1 MQSKRQFLGGISPT
15 TFLELYWQKQPLL
28 VRGALPR
35 YTPPLSPEE
44 LAGLAC
50 EEEVE
55 SRVVTFDGDTW
66 HLESGPFR
74 PATFP
79 RRGKQNWT
87 LLVQDL
93 DEHVP
98 EVGVLL
104 DHLDFLPSW
113 RIDDVMASFAV
124 PGGSVGPHYDEYDVF
139 LLQVSGKRRWQISTR
154 YSRDDLR
161 SDSNL
166 KLLATFEPEQE
177 WVVEPGDL
185 LYLPPH
191 VAHFGVAETNCMTYS
206 LGCRAPSHA
215 DLVAQMAGMF
225 LSELDEKQRYRD
237 ADLEVAETRLGVSPR
252 AAARTRA
259 LLEQAWQVSPDL
271 AARCLGSVATM
282 PKLLFRQEAAV
293 MSERDVTRRLASKR
307 GLHRRKG
314 SRWTWHSSKTNYLFV
329 DGREYTAAAGAKT
342 KSLLETLCT
351 EHHFDAAWLAAVRQP
366 DQLLLRKLVSE
377 GHLLPRR

>member
-1 MQSKRQFLGGISPT
+1 MQNNRQFLGGLTPA
-15 TFLELYWQKQPLL
+15 TFLARYWQKQPLL

-35 YTPPLSPEE
+35 YEPPLTAEE

-50 EEEVE
+50 EDEVE
-55 SRVVTFDGDTW
+55 SRVVTFDGSTW
-66 HLESGPFR
+66 HLENGPF
-74 PATFP
+74 AAASFP
-79 RRGKQNWT
+79 KRGKKNWT

-98 EVGVLL
+98 AVGVLL
-104 DHLDFLPSW
+104 DHIDFLPQW
-113 RIDDVMASFAV
+113 RVDDVMASFAV

-154 YSRDDLR
+154 YAREDLR

-166 KLLATFEPEQE
+166 KLLQNFTAEQE

-225 LSELDEKQRYRD
+225 LSELDEKRRYTD
-237 ADLEVAETRLGVSPR
+237 PDLRPKETNLGVSPD
-252 AAARTRA
+252 AAARA
-259 LLEQAWQVSPDL
+259 QDLLTNVWNVSPEL

-282 PKLLFRQEAAV
+282 PKLLFRQEPAIAR
-293 MSERDVTRRLASKR
+293 EADVTRRLTSKR
-307 GLHRRKG
+307 GLYRRKG
-314 SRWTWHSSKTNYLFV
+314 SRWTWYAGARNYLFV
-329 DGREYTAAAGAKT
+329 DGREYAADAGART
-342 KSLLETLCT
+342 KELLRTLCG
-351 EHHFDAAWLAAVRQP
+351 ERHLSAPWLAALPDTHRALVRQ
-366 DQLLLRKLVSE
+366 LVAD
-377 GHLLPRR
+377 GHLLPKR